1 MYEVGVL
8 GVGSMGS
15 MALRKLARRG
25 TKVIGFEQFTVGHD
39 KGAAGGETRI
49 FRTAY
54 RESPE
59 YVPLLQKSLELW
71 RELEAETGSSLVDLN
86 GVATVGGEEHP
97 HVRSVIRCIEQ
108 FGLDA
113 EIMDR
118 ADANRRYPTINVL
131 EGELAVVDKAGGL
144 VKPERAVT
152 VAASDAEEHGATIMR
167 HAKVIAIEPD
177 DSGVWVR
184 TQSEDIRVNKLIL
197 TAGAWAGQFLNAR
210 QPELITP
217 HRLVLSWFLA
227 KHPGL
232 FHPQVF
238 PVVNRLTRGADFSVF
253 PSQDGN
259 TVKAGLNVD
268 IGPIGSA
275 DDLPRAVEFSE
286 ISRICAVISEIY
298 PDLWPDP
305 VRSSSYTDGFT
316 RDGHSVLGILPEFAC
331 VIVAAGFSAHGFK
344 MAPAI
349 GAALAD
355 LALTGETCMPVDHLS
370 PKRLDSI
377 RALNS

>member
-15 MALRKLARRG
+15 MALRQLARRG
-25 TKVIGFEQFTVGHD
+25 IKVIGFEQFTVGHD

-71 RELEAETGSSLVDLN
+71 RELEAQTGSSLLDLN
-86 GVATVGGEEHP
+86 GVATVGGEKHH

-108 FGLDA
+108 FGLEA
-113 EIMDR
+113 EILDR

-131 EGELAVVDKAGGL
+131 EGELVVLDKAGGL

-152 VAASDAEEHGATIMR
+152 IAASDAEEHGATIMR
-167 HAKVIAIEPD
+167 RAKVIAIEPD

-184 TQSEDIRVNKLIL
+184 TQLKDIRVNKLIL
-197 TAGAWAGQFLNAR
+197 TAGAWAGQFLNTH
-210 QPELITP
+210 QPGLITP

-227 KHPGL
+227 KNPAL
-232 FHPQVF
+232 FHPGVF

-259 TVKAGLNVD
+259 TVKAGLNID

-275 DDLPRAVEFSE
+275 DNLPPTVEFSE
-286 ISRICAVISEIY
+286 ISRICAIVSEIY

-305 VRSSSYTDGFT
+305 IRSSSYTDGFT
-316 RDGHSVLGILPEFAC
+316 RDEHSILGILPEFAN

-344 MAPAI
+344 LAPAI
-349 GAALAD
+349 GTALAD
-355 LALTGETCMPVDHLS
+355 LATTGETSIPVGHLS
-370 PKRLDSI
+370 PRRLEQI
-377 RALNS
+377 GALGP